1 MFSSSSQLME
11 DVLNGSDF
19 RSQPHDL
26 LSASVDTDACFE
38 FQPLEI
44 SPWLAMSLLQ
54 KAIRRGREQ
63 LALRAAATLLRDSP
77 DRLWRRCGIA
87 AFEDVGLADVDI
99 VAEVTSALAGKTHR
113 RSIGGEWPVAA
124 TVISRMVHAAKCR
137 AADDLLTAAEL
148 HPSLESARQELS
160 NKPTAE
166 LLEHAFGSHPLPER
180 AISLWYVL
188 GTNPRTCS
196 MPERRGTPQAAFE
209 GMRQAGFPE
218 SIVSV
223 ASEAFRKL
231 REPLC
236 PAILLLHASRGWPN
250 ATIQDDPLPSETMI
264 GDVPSWAFDLFTRE
278 GRKAMRQ
285 FLEGTSDTARWVR
298 AHIPAERHVKFLGS
312 VVFRIEGG
320 LVRARLRWPTGDA
333 LREFVDQGCSGRLGR
348 TPQILDLMRRDLP
361 ELNEVRA
368 NVA

>member
-1 MFSSSSQLME
+1 
-11 DVLNGSDF
+11 LNGSDF
-19 RSQPHDL
+19 RSQAYNL
-26 LSASVDTDACFE
+26 LSASVSTDARFE
-38 FQPLEI
+38 FQPLGI

-87 AFEDVGLADVDI
+87 AFEDVGLADLEA
-99 VAEVTSALAGKTHR
+99 VAEVTSALAGKAHR
-113 RSIGGEWPVAA
+113 KHIGGEWPVAA
-124 TVISRMVHAAKCR
+124 TIISRMVHAAKCR

-148 HPSLESARQELS
+148 HPSLATARQELS
-160 NKPTAE
+160 SKPPAE
-166 LLEHAFGSHPLPER
+166 LLEHALGSHPLPER
-180 AISLWYVL
+180 AISLWYAL

-196 MPERRGTPQAAFE
+196 MPERRGEPQAAFE
-209 GMRQAGFPE
+209 GMRQAGLPE
-218 SIVSV
+218 SILSV
-223 ASEAFRKL
+223 AEAAFRRL

-236 PAILLLHASRGWPN
+236 PTILLLHGSGVRQD

-264 GDVPSWAFDLFTRE
+264 GDVPSWAFDVFTRE
-278 GRKAMRQ
+278 GRKAMSQ
-285 FLEGTSDTARWVR
+285 FLKGTSDTAGWVR
-298 AHIPAERHVKFLGS
+298 AHIPAEKQVKFLGS

-333 LREFVDQGCSGRLGR
+333 LREFVDQGCSGRLGHA
-348 TPQILDLMRRDLP
+348 PQILDLMRRDLP

-368 NVA
+368 DVL